1 MASTNLVLEGVELM
15 LFGMGSVFV
24 FLTLLVLSIRIM
36 SRLLERY
43 TPVAAPTPAS
53 APMAVVDA
61 AQEPAADVLEAI
73 QAAIHQHRAR
83 RG

>member
-24 FLTLLVLSIRIM
+24 FLTLLVFSIRIM
-36 SRLLERY
+36 ARLLARFGPVPEPAEVKA
-43 TPVAAPTPAS
+43 PVAS
-53 APMAVVDA
+53 LSA
-61 AQEPAADVLEAI
+61 AQQPPVEVLEAI

-83 RG
+83 RA

>member
-53 APMAVVDA
+53 ASMAVVDA